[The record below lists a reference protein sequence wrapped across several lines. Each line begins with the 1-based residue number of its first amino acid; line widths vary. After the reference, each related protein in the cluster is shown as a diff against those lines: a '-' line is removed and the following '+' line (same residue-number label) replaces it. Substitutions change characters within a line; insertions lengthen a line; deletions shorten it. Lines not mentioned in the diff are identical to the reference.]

1 MELSQLSGHI
11 AFALIA
17 CSFLVQNIL
26 TLRIISIVSSI
37 AAIIY
42 NFYALGEPLWL
53 VINWN
58 IIFITIHLLNIGI
71 HSYRNRKIDF
81 DKDEKLVY
89 EKIFKDIS
97 HTDFLELM
105 NIGKTIY
112 LKKDLL
118 IMREGKP
125 YDDIVLVLKGKLEL
139 ICKGKALAKIE
150 KGNFIGENNIFDIK
164 CQNSFVTVKVSEPV
178 KCIVWKKKDL
188 IKYLKKNE
196 EIQKVFLLI
205 VNKNMT
211 EKIKIQAEHL

>member
-1 MELSQLSGHI
+1 MELTQLSGHI

-42 NFYALGEPLWL
+42 NFYAVGEEPLWL

-71 HSYRNRKIDF
+71 HKYKNRKIDF
-81 DKDEKLVY
+81 DKDEQLVY

-105 NIGKTIY
+105 NIGRTIS
-112 LKKDLL
+112 LKKGLL
-118 IMREGKP
+118 IMREGRP

-150 KGNFIGENNIFDIK
+150 KGNFIGEII
-164 CQNSFVTVKVSEPV
+164 SPR
-178 KCIVWKKKDL
+178 KK
-188 IKYLKKNE
+188 
-196 EIQKVFLLI
+196 
-205 VNKNMT
+205 
-211 EKIKIQAEHL
+211 